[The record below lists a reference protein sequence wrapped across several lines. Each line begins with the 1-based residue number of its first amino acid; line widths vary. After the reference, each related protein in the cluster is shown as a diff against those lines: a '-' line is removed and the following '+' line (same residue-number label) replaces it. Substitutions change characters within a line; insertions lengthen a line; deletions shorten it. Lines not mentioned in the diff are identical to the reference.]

1 MKRRQAI
8 QSLVGISVA
17 SALPLP
23 VSAQKQP
30 PAQAKPETPKFD
42 TAIADAAAEG
52 LHRFFSAE
60 QFATLDRLAEILMPP
75 AADLPGAKEAG
86 AAEFLDFLI
95 SESPADRQA
104 LYREGLDKL
113 NAESRSRYGKPF
125 EATNAPEI
133 EALLA
138 PLREPWNY
146 SGPADP
152 AARFLEALKLD
163 VMDATWNSREWSLA
177 RTKRGG
183 RARLGMYWYPIE

>member
-8 QSLVGISVA
+8 QTLVGISVA

-23 VSAQKQP
+23 VPAQQQP
-30 PAQAKPETPKFD
+30 PAQAKPETPKLD

-60 QFATLDRLAEILMPP
+60 QFAALDRLADILMPP

-86 AAEFLDFLI
+86 SAEFLDFLI

-104 LYREGLDKL
+104 LYREGLDTL

-138 PLREPWNY
+138 PL
-146 SGPADP
+146 
-152 AARFLEALKLD
+152 
-163 VMDATWNSREWSLA
+163 
-177 RTKRGG
+177 
-183 RARLGMYWYPIE
+183 